1 MKLQLCEKLKNNSCF
16 MDWGVKNCDFLIF
29 AIIICTLFTTFTI
42 ATDQPAKLCAGWF
55 EPAGGAGGDRRA
67 AEAAPPQ
74 HREWPF

>member
-1 MKLQLCEKLKNNSCF
+1 MNC
-16 MDWGVKNCDFLIF
+16 GVKNCDILIF
-29 AIIICTLFTTFTI
+29 LLIICTLFTTFTI
-42 ATDQPAKLCAGWF
+42 ATDQHAKLCAGWF